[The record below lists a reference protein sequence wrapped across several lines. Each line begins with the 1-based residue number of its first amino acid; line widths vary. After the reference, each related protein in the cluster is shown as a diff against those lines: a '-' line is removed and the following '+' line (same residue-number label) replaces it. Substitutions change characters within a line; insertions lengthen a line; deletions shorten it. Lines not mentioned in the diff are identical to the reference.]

1 VNTLALERKIGR
13 LEEAMAE
20 LVTEEMVH
28 AFAAVG
34 TYRDI
39 AAAIKK
45 RFAGVN
51 RLSFDMPV
59 RSDEDRGTLKEIV
72 QDLKRP

>member
-1 VNTLALERKIGR
+1 
-13 LEEAMAE
+13 MAT

-34 TYRDI
+34 TYDQI
-39 AAAIKK
+39 ANAIKK

-59 RSDEDRGTLKEIV
+59 RNDADRGTLKEII